1 MDVLTK
7 YMSYVIDEGLDDT
20 GALCKIY
27 KEILSLSDESEYRQ
41 AIDEF
46 VSVGGKRGLRKVSK
60 TEVKDT
66 VINSDTPE
74 LNDFLSAFEV
84 TV

>member
-1 MDVLTK
+1 MDVFK
-7 YMSYVIDEGLDDT
+7 RYMDYVIDEKLEHT
-20 GALCKIY
+20 VALHKIY
-27 KEILSLSDESEYRQ
+27 KEILSLDGDEYRQ
-41 AIDEF
+41 AIDDF
-46 VSVGGKRGLRKVSK
+46 INVGGKRGLKQVSK

-66 VINSDTPE
+66 VVDSDTPE

>member
-1 MDVLTK
+1 
-7 YMSYVIDEGLDDT
+7 MS
-20 GALCKIY
+20 
-27 KEILSLSDESEYRQ
+27 
-41 AIDEF
+41 F

>member
-1 MDVLTK
+1 MTK
-7 YMSYVIDEGLDDT
+7 VNIDKRLMS
-20 GALCKIY
+20 
-27 KEILSLSDESEYRQ
+27 
-41 AIDEF
+41 F